1 MSISARRV
9 SRRPVAIGAALALAV
24 SSLVAGFA
32 SPASAADPCAVG
44 GNPIV
49 CENSKTG
56 TDPSVWDISGAGDAS
71 IQGFAT
77 DISVNVGS
85 TIGFKVDTSAMAYT
99 IDIYRTGWY
108 GGLGARFIT
117 SVPVTATLPQAQ
129 PQCLT
134 DLTTELYDCGNWGI
148 SASWAVPA
156 TAVSGVYIAK
166 LRRADLGDA
175 SHITFIVR
183 NDASHSDV
191 VFQTSDPSWQAY
203 NTYGGSDFY
212 QGAANGRAY
221 KISYNRPFAT
231 RNGATSRDFYF
242 SSEYAMVRF
251 LERNGYDVS
260 YQAGVDTD
268 RFGSLLTNHKVF
280 MSLGHDEYWSGG
292 QRANVEAARDAGVNL
307 AFFSGNEIYWKTRY
321 ENASS
326 GTATPYRTL
335 VSYKE
340 TWSNAK
346 IDPSTEWTG
355 TWRDPRFAPTTAGA
369 GRPENG
375 LSGTLYMSNN
385 SDLPVTVSAEEG
397 KLRLWRNTSLTSLAV
412 GTTTA
417 LAAHTIGYE
426 SDEDLDNGARPAGLV
441 HLSTT
446 VGAVPQYLQDF
457 GSVVLPGTTTHHL
470 TLYRAASGALVF
482 SAGSIQ
488 WAWGLDQTHDGA
500 GAAADPRMQQATVN
514 LLADMSAQPSTL
526 MNGLGV
532 ATKSADTTAPTATI
546 TSPAAGA
553 AIANGTSVTATGTA
567 SDIGGRVA
575 GVEVSTDGGS
585 TWHPAT
591 GTTAWTYTYV
601 QHGQGTVPL
610 KVRAVDDSANIGA
623 TPATVSLAVACPC
636 SVYGSA
642 VPAIGS
648 ANDTGAVELGLRF
661 SATLD
666 GYASGVRFF
675 KGTANTGTHTGSL
688 WSASGARLAT
698 VTFTGETA
706 TGWQSATFS
715 AAVPL
720 VAGTTYVVSYTA
732 PSGGYAVQQNAFASA
747 GLASAP
753 LAVAGGFGV
762 SPAGVYGAAGTFPG
776 SSYQRSSYYVDL
788 AFTTVDQTPMTI
800 SGQLPIAGATSVS
813 TGTAVSVVLSKPAAT
828 GTAALTL
835 KTSAGAAVA
844 GTSAYAATTR
854 TISFT
859 PSAALASSTT
869 YVATA
874 AALDSLGQPII
885 GSATWSFTTAAP
897 DQTSGATT
905 ISFYDESAV
914 PAVLEVADYSAV
926 TLGIRFASSASGKVS
941 AVKFYKGP
949 GNTGS
954 HVGALWSA
962 TGTLLASATFTAE
975 SSMGWQTVTFA
986 TPVTIAK
993 DTEYIASYRT
1003 TVGRYSATVNGFSGT
1018 GVQRAPLRTAPSS
1031 GSYSYANGF
1040 PGSSSSTSYM
1050 VDVVFTQDA
1059 VPLAITAQVPA
1070 PGSPGASTTGDISAT
1085 FNVTL
1090 GTGATISVAAGSQAV
1105 SGTVGLSSDART
1117 VTFHP
1122 AAALALSTAYTA
1134 TVSGIVSTQG
1144 ATMSPQS
1151 WSFTTASASGC
1162 PCTIFGSELPATL
1175 SVGDTANVELGVS
1188 FTPTANGVIT
1198 GVRFYKG
1205 GTNLGTHT
1213 GTLWSSTGTQLRT
1226 VTFTGESASGWQ
1238 TATFASPYEVMPGT
1252 TYVISYLAPSGGY
1265 ATTSAYF
1272 TADRVVGPLTVPA
1285 AGNGR
1290 YRYGG
1295 GFPTSTWQSTN
1306 YFVDVVFNLAA
1317 PSLPVV
1323 SSVAPPN
1330 GATGISTSSTVSATL
1345 SKLPSS
1351 GTLVLALT
1359 GPAGAIAGTSA
1370 FDTTSLKV
1378 TFTPSAAMPAGSV
1391 IAAATTL
1398 DGTALG
1404 GGAWSFT
1411 TAAVAPTAVTLWA
1424 DSEIPTYPS
1433 WNDPAAVQVGTRF
1446 TASVAGS
1453 VTAIRFYKGAA
1464 NTGVHTVNLWD
1475 GAGNLVASA
1484 PSNAESASGWQ
1495 TVPLP
1500 AAVALTPGATY
1511 VAAYYSTTGGYA
1523 LTPGELTGVRT
1534 RTPLATLVTGGAYVY
1549 GTGFPAATSSAGY
1562 GVDLVFV
1569 PAG

>member
-1 MSISARRV
+1 MSSIARRAY
-9 SRRPVAIGAALALAV
+9 RRPVAIGATLALAV
-24 SSLVAGFA
+24 SSLVAVFA

-85 TIGFKVDTSAMAYT
+85 TIGFKVDTNAKAYT
-99 IDIYRTGWY
+99 IDIYRTGYY

-117 SVPVTATLPQAQ
+117 SVPVTATLPQTQ

-134 DLTTELYDCGNWGI
+134 DVTTELYDCGNWAV
-148 SASWAVPA
+148 SASWAVPS
-156 TAVSGVYIAK
+156 TAVSGVYVAR
-166 LRRADLGDA
+166 LHRADLDDS

-183 NDASHSDV
+183 NDASHSAIL
-191 VFQTSDPSWQAY
+191 FQTSDPTWQAY
-203 NTYGGSDFY
+203 NTYGGSNFY

-231 RNGATSRDFYF
+231 RDHANGRDFYF
-242 SSEYAMVRF
+242 ASEYAMVRF

-268 RFGSLLTNHKVF
+268 RYGSLLMNHKVF
-280 MSLGHDEYWSGG
+280 MSVGHDEYWSGA

-307 AFFSGNEIYWKTRY
+307 AFFSGNEIYWRTRY
-321 ENASS
+321 ENAAAGSPD
-326 GTATPYRTL
+326 AYRTL

-346 IDPSTEWTG
+346 IDPSPEWTG

-375 LSGTLYMSNN
+375 LSGTLYMSND
-385 SDLPVTVSAEEG
+385 SDLAVTVSAEEG
-397 KLRLWRNTSLTSLAV
+397 KLRLWRNTTLGSLAA
-412 GTTTA
+412 GTTAA
-417 LAAHTIGYE
+417 LAAHTVGYE

-446 VGAVPQYLQDF
+446 TGAVPQYLQDF
-457 GSVVLPGTTTHHL
+457 GSVTTAGTTTHHL
-470 TLYRAASGALVF
+470 TLYRAASGARVF

-488 WAWGLDQTHDGA
+488 WAWGLDQTHDGN
-500 GAAADPRMQQATVN
+500 GAPADARMQQAMVN
-514 LLADMSAQPSTL
+514 LLADMSSQPSTL
-526 MNGLGV
+526 MTGLV
-532 ATKSADTTAPTATI
+532 TATASTDTTGPTATI

-553 AIANGTSVTATGTA
+553 TIPNGTSVTATGTA
-567 SDIGGRVA
+567 ADLGGRVA
-575 GVEVSTDGGS
+575 GVEVSTDSGS

-591 GTTAWTYTYV
+591 GTTSWTYTYV

-636 SVYGSA
+636 SVYGPVVPA
-642 VPAIGS
+642 VPS

-661 SATLD
+661 STTTD
-666 GYASGVRFF
+666 GYASGVRFY
-675 KGTANTGTHTGSL
+675 KGAANTGTHTGSL

-706 TGWQSATFS
+706 TGWQLATFS

-732 PSGGYAVQQNAFASA
+732 PSGGYAVQVNAFASA
-747 GLASAP
+747 GLTSAP
-753 LAVAGGFGV
+753 LAVAGGFGA
-762 SPAGVYGAAGTFPG
+762 PAAGVYGAAGTFPSASYQL
-776 SSYQRSSYYVDL
+776 SSYFVDV
-788 AFTTVDQTPMTI
+788 AFTMADQTPMTI
-800 SGQLPIAGATSVS
+800 SGQLPISGATSVS
-813 TGTAVSVVLSKPAAT
+813 TGTAVSVVVSKPAAT
-828 GTAALTL
+828 GTASLSL
-835 KTSAGAAVA
+835 KTSDGTTVA

-859 PSAALASSTT
+859 PSAPLASSTT

-874 AALDSLGQPII
+874 AALDSLGKPIS
-885 GSATWSFTTAAP
+885 GTATWSFTTAAP
-897 DQTSGATT
+897 DQTAGSTT
-905 ISFYDESAV
+905 TSFYNDSAV
-914 PAVLEVADYSAV
+914 PGVLEVADFSAV

-941 AVKFYKGP
+941 AIRFYKGP
-949 GNTGS
+949 GNTGT

-975 SSMGWQTVTFA
+975 SSVGWQTVTFA
-986 TPVTIAK
+986 NPVTIAK

-1003 TVGRYSATVNGFSGT
+1003 TVGRYSATLGAFSGT
-1018 GVQRAPLRTAPSS
+1018 GVQRAPLRTSPTS

-1040 PGSSSSTSYM
+1040 PGSSSSTSYL

-1059 VPLAITAQVPA
+1059 VPLAVTAQVPTQGDPGAATTSDVSVTFNTALA
-1070 PGSPGASTTGDISAT
+1070 PGAT
-1085 FNVTL
+1085 L
-1090 GTGATISVAAGSQAV
+1090 ALAAGAQAV
-1105 SGTVGLSSDART
+1105 SGTVSLSTDART

-1122 AAALALSTAYTA
+1122 AAALSPSTAYTA
-1134 TVSGIVSTQG
+1134 TASGIVSTQG

-1162 PCTIFGSELPATL
+1162 PCTMFSGELPATA
-1175 SVGDTANVELGVS
+1175 SAGDTDKVELGVA
-1188 FTPTANGVIT
+1188 FTPTVNGVIT

-1205 GTNLGTHT
+1205 TANTGSHT
-1213 GTLWSSTGTQLRT
+1213 GTLWSAAGTALRT
-1226 VTFTGESASGWQ
+1226 VTFTGETASGWQ
-1238 TATFASPYEVMPGT
+1238 TASFASPYEVTPGA

-1265 ATTSAYF
+1265 AATPSYF
-1272 TADRVVGPLTVPA
+1272 TANLVVGPLTIPA

-1295 GFPTSTWQSTN
+1295 GFPSSTWQSTN
-1306 YFVDVVFNLAA
+1306 YFVDAIFTIAA
-1317 PSLPVV
+1317 PSLPAVGP
-1323 SSVAPPN
+1323 VAPLS
-1330 GATGISTSSTVSATL
+1330 GATGVAANATVSATV
-1345 SKLPSS
+1345 SKLPAS
-1351 GTLVLALT
+1351 GTPVLTLT
-1359 GPAGAIAGTSA
+1359 GPAGAIAGTTA
-1370 FDTTSLKV
+1370 FDVGTLTA
-1378 TFTPSAAMPAGSV
+1378 TFTP
-1391 IAAATTL
+1391 AAALPLGAAITVSTTL
-1398 DGTALG
+1398 GGVALD

-1411 TAAVAPTAVTLWA
+1411 TTSTPPPASLWL
-1424 DSEIPTYPS
+1424 DSEVPTYPS
-1433 WNDPAAVQVGTRF
+1433 WADPASVQVGTRF

-1475 GAGNLVASA
+1475 SAGTLVASA
-1484 PSNAESASGWQ
+1484 PSSAESASGWQ
-1495 TVPLP
+1495 TVPL
-1500 AAVALTPGATY
+1500 AAPVALTPGATY
-1511 VAAYYSTTGGYA
+1511 IAAYHSTTGGYA
-1523 LTPGELTGVRT
+1523 VTPGELADVRT
-1534 RTPLATLVTGGAYVY
+1534 RGPLATLATGGTYVY
-1549 GTGFPAATSSAGY
+1549 GTGFPASTSSAGY

>member
-1 MSISARRV
+1 VITMSNIARRAT
-9 SRRPVAIGAALALAV
+9 RRPVAIGATLALAV

-85 TIGFKVDTSAMAYT
+85 TIGFKVDTNAKAYT

-117 SVPVTATLPQAQ
+117 SVPVTATLPQTQ

-134 DLTTELYDCGNWGI
+134 DVTTELYDCGNWAV
-148 SASWAVPA
+148 SASWAVPS
-156 TAVSGVYIAK
+156 TAVSGVYVAR
-166 LRRADLGDA
+166 LHRADLNDS

-183 NDASHSDV
+183 NDASHSAV
-191 VFQTSDPSWQAY
+191 LFQTSDPTWQAY

-231 RNGATSRDFYF
+231 RDGVTSRDFYF

-268 RFGSLLTNHKVF
+268 RYGSLLTNHKVF

-307 AFFSGNEIYWKTRY
+307 AFFSGNEVYWKTRY
-321 ENASS
+321 ENAAA
-326 GTATPYRTL
+326 GTQDAYRTL

-346 IDPSTEWTG
+346 IDPSPEWTG

-375 LSGTLYMSNN
+375 LTGTLYMANF
-385 SDLPVTVSAEEG
+385 SDLAVTVSAEEG
-397 KLRLWRNTSLTSLAV
+397 KLRLWRNTTLTSLAT
-412 GTTTA
+412 GTTAA
-417 LAAHTIGYE
+417 LAAHTVGYE
-426 SDEDLDNGARPAGLV
+426 SDESPDNGARPPGIV
-441 HLSTT
+441 NLSTT

-457 GSVVLPGTTTHHL
+457 GSVVAPGTTTHHL

-526 MNGLGV
+526 MSGLV
-532 ATKSADTTAPTATI
+532 AATKSADTTAPTSTI

-553 AIANGTSVTATGTA
+553 TIANGASVTATGTA

-585 TWHPAT
+585 TWHPAA
-591 GTTAWTYTYV
+591 GTTSWTYTYV

-610 KVRAVDDSANIGA
+610 QARAVDDSANIGA
-623 TPATVSLAVACPC
+623 SSATVSLAVACPC

-642 VPAIGS
+642 VPATPS

-661 SATLD
+661 STTID
-666 GYASGVRFF
+666 GYASGVRFY

-706 TGWQSATFS
+706 SGWQSATFS
-715 AAVPL
+715 NAVPL
-720 VAGTTYVVSYTA
+720 VAGTTYIVSYTA
-732 PSGGYAVQQNAFASA
+732 PNGGYAIKYNATASA
-747 GLASAP
+747 GLAAAP

-762 SPAGVYGAAGTFPG
+762 PPAGVYGSAGAFPS
-776 SSYQRSSYYVDL
+776 SSYQWSNYYVDI
-788 AFTTVDQTPMTI
+788 AFTTIDQTPMTI

-828 GTAALTL
+828 GTASLTL
-835 KTSAGAAVA
+835 KTSAGASVA

-859 PSAALASSTT
+859 PSAPLASSTT

-874 AALDSLGQPII
+874 AALESRGKPIS

-897 DQTSGATT
+897 DQTAGATT
-905 ISFYDESAV
+905 LSFYNESAV

-941 AVKFYKGP
+941 AVRFYKGP
-949 GNTGS
+949 GNTGA

-962 TGTLLASATFTAE
+962 TGTLLASATFAAE
-975 SSMGWQTVTFA
+975 SSTGWQTVAFA

-1003 TVGRYSATVNGFSGT
+1003 TVGRYSATLGAFSGT
-1018 GVQRAPLRTAPSS
+1018 GVQRAPLRTAPDS
-1031 GSYSYANGF
+1031 GQYSYANGF

-1059 VPLAITAQVPA
+1059 VPLAITGQVPA
-1070 PGSPGASTTGDISAT
+1070 PGYPGASTTSDVSVT
-1085 FNVTL
+1085 FNTAL
-1090 GTGATISVAAGSQAV
+1090 SPGATLSLVAGSQAV
-1105 SGTVGLSSDART
+1105 SGTVSLSSDART

-1122 AAALALSTAYTA
+1122 AAALAPSTAYTA

-1162 PCTIFGSELPATL
+1162 PCTIFGSELPATA
-1175 SVGDTANVELGVS
+1175 SAGDTSNVELGVS

-1205 GTNLGTHT
+1205 TANVGTHT

-1238 TATFASPYEVMPGT
+1238 TATFASPYEVTPGT
-1252 TYVISYLAPSGGY
+1252 TYVISYVAPSGGY
-1265 ATTSAYF
+1265 AATSAYF
-1272 TADRVVGPLTVPA
+1272 TADKVAGPLTVPA

-1295 GFPTSTWQSTN
+1295 GFPTSTWQATN
-1306 YFVDVVFNLAA
+1306 YFVDVVFNLTA
-1317 PSLPVV
+1317 PSVT
-1323 SSVAPPN
+1323 SVAPPN

-1345 SKLPSS
+1345 SKLPAS
-1351 GTLVLALT
+1351 GTPVLTLT
-1359 GPAGAIAGTSA
+1359 GPAGAIAGTSV
-1370 FDTTSLKV
+1370 FDTTSVTV

-1391 IAAATTL
+1391 IAAAATL
-1398 DGTALG
+1398 GGAALT
-1404 GGAWSFT
+1404 GGAWSFA
-1411 TAAVAPTAVTLWA
+1411 TAAVASTAVTLWA
-1424 DSEIPTYPS
+1424 DYEIPTYPS

-1453 VTAIRFYKGAA
+1453 VTAIRFYKGSA

-1484 PSNAESASGWQ
+1484 PSNAENASGWQ

-1500 AAVALTPGATY
+1500 APVALTPGATY
-1511 VAAYYSTTGGYA
+1511 IAAYYSTTGGYA
-1523 LTPGELTGVRT
+1523 VTPGELTNIRT
-1534 RTPLATLVTGGAYVY
+1534 RAPLATLATGGAYVY
-1549 GTGFPAATSSAGY
+1549 GTGFPAATSTAGY